1 MSFARYPAYKDSGVK
16 WLGEVPMHWD
26 VKSIKWISPVQRGAS
41 PRPID
46 DPKYFDDEG
55 EYAWVRIADVSASD
69 GELRET
75 TQRLSDLGSSLS
87 VKIEPGELFISIAG
101 TVGKPC
107 ITRMKACI
115 HDGFVYFPKLKL
127 NPQFFFRIFEA
138 GTCYG
143 GLGKFGTQLNLNTD
157 TIGSIRIAV
166 PPPDEL
172 ANLLTFLDIE
182 TAKIDGLMAEQRALV
197 ALLKEKRQAVISHAV
212 TKGLNPAAPMKDSG
226 VAWLGEVPE
235 HWDVKSIKWISPVQ
249 RGASPRPIDDPKYF
263 DDDGEYAWVRISDVS
278 ASDGELRETTQRLSD
293 LGSSLSVK
301 VEPGDLFISIAGTVG
316 KPCITSIKACIHD
329 GFVYFPKLKL
339 NPQFFF
345 RIFEA
350 EICYGGLGKFGTQLN
365 LNTDTIG
372 SIKVA
377 VPPPEELTKL
387 LTFIDKETTQ
397 LDTLTQEAQTAI
409 ALLQE
414 RRTALI
420 SAAVTG
426 KMDVRKAVAA

>member
-1 MSFARYPAYKDSGVK
+1 
-16 WLGEVPMHWD
+16 
-26 VKSIKWISPVQRGAS
+26 
-41 PRPID
+41 
-46 DPKYFDDEG
+46 
-55 EYAWVRIADVSASD
+55 
-69 GELRET
+69 
-75 TQRLSDLGSSLS
+75 
-87 VKIEPGELFISIAG
+87 
-101 TVGKPC
+101 
-107 ITRMKACI
+107 
-115 HDGFVYFPKLKL
+115 
-127 NPQFFFRIFEA
+127 
-138 GTCYG
+138 
-143 GLGKFGTQLNLNTD
+143 
-157 TIGSIRIAV
+157 
-166 PPPDEL
+166 
-172 ANLLTFLDIE
+172 
-182 TAKIDGLMAEQRALV
+182 
-197 ALLKEKRQAVISHAV
+197 
-212 TKGLNPAAPMKDSG
+212 
-226 VAWLGEVPE
+226 
-235 HWDVKSIKWISPVQ
+235 
-249 RGASPRPIDDPKYF
+249 
-263 DDDGEYAWVRISDVS
+263 
-278 ASDGELRETTQRLSD
+278 
-293 LGSSLSVK
+293 
-301 VEPGDLFISIAGTVG
+301 LFISIAGTVG